1 MKNNLVINSVFY
13 VLRKNIKMDLIL
25 ILSIVGVV
33 FISLVP
39 PQILKYIIDSCI
51 LSYDS
56 DKLLKMAILYI
67 LVFAFIGLFEFI
79 KESILT
85 ILGQKITTEIRSE
98 MMEKL
103 EKINSKYFS
112 SNESGAVVSRFVN
125 DVDAVNSMF
134 TSGIIGMVV
143 DCFKI
148 IGIISSILIFS
159 STLAI
164 ITLALLPVI
173 YFITRLFQRRM
184 LKAQIKSRVI
194 VGKVNN
200 HIAESLKNIQMIKSF
215 GIEGYMEKK
224 YTENLQNNYLTNEK
238 VNFYDSIFSPIIQI
252 IRAIVI
258 GFIVIL
264 ATNKLGVVG
273 ISVGMVAASI
283 ELISNLFSPIEN
295 LGMELQDI
303 QQAISGVYRINEFYS
318 IEEDDRKNQNIDIQ
332 KIIADR
338 DNIIIEFNE
347 LSFNYQEGIDV
358 LKGISIKINP
368 MEKLAFIGRTGVG
381 KSTLFK
387 LVMGL
392 LKPSSGSV
400 KINGVDTYDILNE
413 YKRKIFGY
421 VPQNFSAINGTVADQ
436 ITLFDKSITRKQVE
450 EVIEFV
456 GLTEQIALLENGLD
470 TLINKGSYF
479 SEGQKQLLSI
489 ARAIVTKPPILLLDE
504 MTANVDSITEKRIV
518 AVLEKASESHTILS
532 VSHRLSSMLA
542 SDRVVILE
550 EGEIKSI
557 GKPDELLKQDEWY
570 NNHLALEK
578 MTWV

>member
-1 MKNNLVINSVFY
+1 
-13 VLRKNIKMDLIL
+13 MDLIL

-148 IGIISSILIFS
+148 IGIIISILIFS

-338 DNIIIEFNE
+338 DSIIIEFKE
-347 LSFNYQEGIDV
+347 LAFNYQEGIGV

-368 MEKLAFIGRTGVG
+368 MEKVAFIGRTGVG

-400 KINGVDTYDILNE
+400 KINGIDTYDILNE

-421 VPQNFSAINGTVADQ
+421 VPQSFSAINGTVADQ
-436 ITLFDKSITRKQVE
+436 ITLFDRSITRKQVE

-456 GLTEQIALLENGLD
+456 GLTQQIASLENGLD

-518 AVLEKASESHTILS
+518 AVLERASKSHTILS